1 MTRPTSRLPIVLLVL
16 AAGGLGFLLARW
28 QRQDAGID
36 LPVAA
41 AELPTP
47 QQMIG
52 RAAPAMAWVD
62 LQLQPFALADFR
74 GQTVLLNFWASWC
87 APCIEEMPVLDAFA
101 RDPDNGGVQVIGIAL
116 DQAQPVRDFLQ
127 AHPVAYRIALGTT
140 RFPDESNLLGNHR
153 SLLPYS
159 VLIGPDGVVRKTRM
173 GGFDAAQLAAWV
185 RL

>member
-1 MTRPTSRLPIVLLVL
+1 MTRPTTRLPIVLLAL
-16 AAGGLGFLLARW
+16 AAAGLGFLLAHW
-28 QRQDAGID
+28 QRQDAGFD

-41 AELPTP
+41 AGLPTSK
-47 QQMIG
+47 QVIG
-52 RAAPAMAWVD
+52 RPAPAMAWVD
-62 LQLQPFALADFR
+62 LERRPFALADFR

-101 RDPDNGGVQVIGIAL
+101 RDPGNDVQIVGIAL

-127 AHPVAYRIALGTT
+127 AHPVSYRIAIGTT
-140 RFPDESNLLGNHR
+140 RFPDESNVLGNDR

-173 GGFDAAQLAAWV
+173 GGFSATELAAWV